1 MGIKLSEIRAQFP
14 MYDAVPNDQ
23 LIIALHKKYYSD
35 IPIGQF
41 AKAIEYDTEK
51 TDPTAD
57 MSTLDKLRAGFGK
70 SVADTARG
78 VGQLVGAV
86 DRNDVKESRNLD
98 SALMNTT
105 AGKVGSFA
113 GDVATTLPLVAVPGA
128 NTVKG
133 ASILGALTG
142 LARPSE
148 STSETLANTGLGG
161 LAGGGSIL
169 AGRGLAAAYQG
180 ATGLVRPL
188 TEKGRQEIASEVFKA
203 SATDP
208 VKAAA
213 NLKTAPVFVPG
224 SIPTVGQASG
234 DAGLAQLERTL
245 LNNPESAQAI
255 QRAYEAQQAAR
266 TAAIKGVAGTPEHR
280 AAIEEGRRIFA
291 NEDYARAFSQGMDQ
305 DMARAL
311 APQISSLMER
321 PSIQEA
327 KATAMRLAKENGI
340 NLSNFGSVEGM
351 DWLVKALNNKISMAA
366 QPGSSIGKE
375 ELRAL
380 MQTKNDLMSVIE
392 QVSPAYKE
400 AMSNYAAMSRQV
412 NAADVAADLQSRL
425 YKNAHWGSNKEM
437 GTAYQ
442 TELGKALESV
452 KKQTGMDMPISKVMN
467 PKDLA
472 ALEGVARDLARKEN
486 AQTLGRAVGSPTMQ
500 NMMGQNLLNRV
511 AGPLGMPQS
520 WAQSVVAD
528 TLLSRPY
535 DFVMRSAQPKIGGL
549 LSEAMTD
556 PAKAQLLLTAA
567 KQQSKLGNVALK
579 AERLLPVGGLLT
591 LGQVE
596 K

>member
-1 MGIKLSEIRAQFP
+1 
-14 MYDAVPNDQ
+14 
-23 LIIALHKKYYSD
+23 IALHNKYYSD

-41 AKAIEYDTEK
+41 TKAIEYDTEK
-51 TDPTAD
+51 ADPTKD
-57 MSTLDKLRAGFGK
+57 QSGLDNFIAGIGK
-70 SVADTARG
+70 SFADTGRG
-78 VGQLVGAV
+78 LGQMVGAV
-86 DRNDVKESRNLD
+86 SRKDVAESRKLD
-98 SALMNTT
+98 DALMNTT
-105 AGKVGSFA
+105 GGKIGNFT
-113 GDVATTLPLVAVPGA
+113 GEVATTLPLAFVPGA

-133 ASILGALTG
+133 ATLIGSLSG

-148 STSETLANTGLGG
+148 STGETLVNTGLGG

-169 AGRGLAAAYQG
+169 AGRGAAAAYQG
-180 ATGLVRPL
+180 ATGLLRPL
-188 TEKGRQEIASEVFKA
+188 TEKGRQQIAAEVLQA

-208 VKAAA
+208 AKAVA
-213 NLKTAPVFVPG
+213 NLKNAQVFVPG
-224 SIPTVGQASG
+224 SVPTVGQGAN

-245 LNNPESAQAI
+245 LNNPDTAQSI

-266 TAAIKGVAGTPEHR
+266 TSAVAGVAGTPEHR

-291 NEDYARAFSQGMDQ
+291 NQDYAHAFAQGMDA

-311 APQISSLMER
+311 SPQIANLMER

-327 KATAMRLAKENGI
+327 KGVAIRLAKENGQE
-340 NLSNFGSVEGM
+340 LSNFGSVQGM
-351 DWLVKALNNKISMAA
+351 DWLVKALNNKISAA
-366 QPGSSIGKE
+366 AAPGSSIGKE

-400 AMSNYAAMSRQV
+400 AMANYAAMSKQV
-412 NAADVAADLQSRL
+412 NAANVAADLQSRL

-437 GTAYQ
+437 GSTYQ
-442 TELGKALESV
+442 TELLKALDSV
-452 KKQTGMDMPISKVMN
+452 KKQTGMDMPINKVMN
-467 PKDLA
+467 PKDLT

-486 AQTLGRAVGSPTMQ
+486 AQNLGRAVGSPTMQ
-500 NMMGQNLLNRV
+500 NMMGQNLLNRI

-520 WAQSVVAD
+520 FSQSVLAD

-556 PAKAQLLLTAA
+556 PVKAQALLTAV
-567 KQQSKLGNVALK
+567 KNPSKFGPLARK
-579 AERLLPVGGLLT
+579 AEQYLPVGGLLA
-591 LGQVE
+591 LEGV